1 MRWTLG
7 ILIAVVVAIA
17 LYLTSAA
24 ISIDRLVQAARAGNG
39 IEVIERTDMIRLRRS
54 LVDQIIAAYL
64 ERTGKKDSPG
74 DRFLAQ
80 TLGASIAD
88 AMLQK
93 MLTAENLTKLL
104 QTGTIAGPDVS
115 TSLVPN
121 ILSINSSNIGELV
134 GRVSWVKP
142 VELFVRTSPTRD
154 RDSVSGVSFH
164 FEGSDWKLS
173 GINLPKSVTRQLAA
187 SLPAK

>member
-7 ILIAVVVAIA
+7 ILTAVVIASA
-17 LYLTSAA
+17 LYLASAV
-24 ISIDRLVQAARAGNG
+24 ISVDRLVQAARAGNAV
-39 IEVIERTDMIRLRRS
+39 EVIERTNMSRLRRS
-54 LVDQIIAAYL
+54 LVDQIVAAYL
-64 ERTGKKDSPG
+64 ERTGKKDSPR
-74 DRFLAQ
+74 DRLLAQ
-80 TLGASIAD
+80 TFGASIAD

-121 ILSINSSNIGELV
+121 ILSINASNIAELL

-142 VELFVRTSPTRD
+142 VEFLVRTSPATD

-187 SLPAK
+187 SLPGK

>member
-1 MRWTLG
+1 
-7 ILIAVVVAIA
+7 
-17 LYLTSAA
+17 
-24 ISIDRLVQAARAGNG
+24 VQAARAGNAV
-39 IEVIERTDMIRLRRS
+39 EVIERTNMILLRRS

-64 ERTGKKDSPG
+64 ERTGRKDSPR
-74 DRFLAQ
+74 DRLLAQ
-80 TLGASIAD
+80 TYGASIAD

-115 TSLVPN
+115 TSLVPD
-121 ILSINSSNIGELV
+121 ILSINTSNIGELL

-142 VELFVRTSPTRD
+142 VEVFIRTSPTTD
-154 RDSVSGVSFH
+154 RDSVSGVSLH

-187 SLPAK
+187 SLPVK